1 MKRESDYMLVAA
13 RRASD
18 GLTVRI
24 GYLPGAEK
32 PFLLIYGG
40 VAVNSYKTINRASR
54 ACLELA
60 ELSGITLSGCFCS
73 LPETLKRSEVEKEVV
88 ILCENPMRK
97 AAVKIF

>member
-1 MKRESDYMLVAA
+1 MKRESDYLLVAA

-18 GLTVRI
+18 GLTVRV
-24 GYLPGAEK
+24 GYLAGAEK

-40 VAVNSYKTINRASR
+40 NAVNSYKTINRASR

-60 ELSGITLSGCFCS
+60 ELSGITLSGYFYS
-73 LPETLKRSEVEKEVV
+73 LPGRLMSSEAEKEVA

-97 AAVKIF
+97 AAVKVF